1 MDEDSLI
8 MSREILT
15 PRWGSAEKINII
27 AKFRYD
33 DGRMQTASISIPE
46 GGSNPDWDEIIETF
60 GTEYLDSELE
70 KDLANHI
77 RRKEEIASR
86 RQIDMERAQKEV
98 LFNAKAEAFDMDIV
112 KNSTNREIKNKI
124 RRATSITEVQVY
136 TAMLH
141 MMEDPIA
148 NPVVAETE
156 TANT

>member
-1 MDEDSLI
+1 

-33 DGRMQTASISIPE
+33 DGRMLTASISVPE
-46 GGSNPDWDEIIETF
+46 GGSNPDWDEIMEKF
-60 GTEYLDSELE
+60 GVEHLDAEFE
-70 KDLANHI
+70 KDFANHV

-86 RQIDMERAQKEV
+86 RQIEMERAQKEV
-98 LFNAKAEAFDMDIV
+98 LFNAKAEAFDMDVV

-124 RRATSITEVQVY
+124 RRATSIMEVQVY

-148 NPVVAETE
+148 NPVVEE

>member
-15 PRWGSAEKINII
+15 PRWGNAEKTNII
-27 AKFRYD
+27 AKFRYE
-33 DGRMQTASISIPE
+33 DGRMLTASISVPE
-46 GGSNPDWDEIIETF
+46 GGSNPDWDEIMEKF
-60 GTEYLDSELE
+60 GAEYLNAEFE
-70 KDLANHI
+70 KDIANHN
-77 RRKEEIASR
+77 RRKEEAASR
-86 RQIDMERAQKEV
+86 RQIDMERAQKET
-98 LFNAKAEAFDMDIV
+98 LFNAKAEAFDMDVV

-124 RRATSITEVQVY
+124 RRATSIMEVQVY

-148 NPVVAETE
+148 NP